1 MLRTLL
7 ACVLLAPLAVADE
20 NKELKALTG
29 TWVVEKMELEGTDAI
44 STFKDVTLVIDG
56 DRYTA
61 TIGDMT
67 DKGMLS
73 VDSAKKPK
81 TMDIK
86 GTEGVNKGR
95 TYLCIYELKDGK
107 LTICYSLD
115 EAKRPE
121 RFETSKDS
129 KTMLAVYRKK

>member
-7 ACVLLAPLAVADE
+7 ACVLLTPFAVADE
-20 NKELKALTG
+20 NKELKALAG
-29 TWVVEKMELEGTDAI
+29 TWIVEKMELEGSDAT
-44 STFKDVTLVIDG
+44 STFKNVTLVIDG
-56 DRYTA
+56 NSYIA

-67 DKGMLS
+67 DKGTLS

-81 TMDIK
+81 TLDIK
-86 GTEGVNKGR
+86 GTEGVNKGK

-115 EAKRPE
+115 ETKRPE
-121 RFETSKDS
+121 KFESAKDS